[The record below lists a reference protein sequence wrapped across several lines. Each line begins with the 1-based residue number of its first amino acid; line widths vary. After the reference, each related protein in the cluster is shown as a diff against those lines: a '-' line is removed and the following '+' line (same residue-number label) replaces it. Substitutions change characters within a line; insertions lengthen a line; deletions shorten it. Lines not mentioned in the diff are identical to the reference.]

1 MQPPRSRSATALRQ
15 RRVRL
20 RRRVGLPDWMI
31 RQALHVAV
39 GMPVDASPDLVV
51 GSWKS
56 AQDWHVEILGRWK
69 QRRIAAAS

>member
-1 MQPPRSRSATALRQ
+1 
-15 RRVRL
+15 
-20 RRRVGLPDWMI
+20 MI